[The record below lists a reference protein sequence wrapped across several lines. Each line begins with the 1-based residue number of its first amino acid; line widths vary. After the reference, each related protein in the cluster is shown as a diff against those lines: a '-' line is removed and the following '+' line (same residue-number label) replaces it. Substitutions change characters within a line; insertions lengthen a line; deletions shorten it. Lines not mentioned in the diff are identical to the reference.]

1 MAADS
6 AQIHADAVAIS
17 ATAQS
22 GFTAIEKPAYED
34 YSRCVHCG
42 LCLNHC
48 PTYRL
53 WGKEAD
59 SPRGRIRQMAL
70 VDEGKLEIGEGFI
83 THMDRCLDCRA
94 CETVCPSGV
103 EYGKLIELAR
113 GQIEQKHSRTL
124 GSRILRSIVYRS
136 LLPYPK
142 RIAGLARL
150 TRFLQSSGLES
161 LTRKLGIARAFGME
175 DRLALLPRIDSKFFD
190 SQLGRTFPAHGKKR
204 ARVAFFAGCI
214 ARVTF
219 TALNDATIRVLQANG
234 CEVIVPKNQVCCGAL
249 AAHAGMRDVARDLG
263 KRNFRAFGADTEF
276 DINNVDAVI
285 TNAAGCGS
293 TLKEYPQLFPSAG
306 DDLAQADQFS
316 QKVRDVTEFLDDLG
330 ITAPMKTIRP
340 TQKTALRVTLQ
351 DSCHLV
357 HGQKIREAPRRLVR
371 AVPGVEL
378 VEMPLADHCCG
389 SAGVYNVTQTSA
401 SMSLLEEKMRL
412 ARGTQADAIV
422 TANPGCILQLRAGA
436 AKFNTGQEV
445 LHVVELLDRALASN

>member
-1 MAADS
+1 
-6 AQIHADAVAIS
+6 
-17 ATAQS
+17 
-22 GFTAIEKPAYED
+22 
-34 YSRCVHCG
+34 
-42 LCLNHC
+42 
-48 PTYRL
+48 
-53 WGKEAD
+53 
-59 SPRGRIRQMAL
+59 MAL

-142 RIAGLARL
+142 RIASLARL
-150 TRFLQSSGLES
+150 TRFFQTSGLDS